1 VQEQARLRQLDMAIQ
16 QASLEF
22 RQLESQRSDQL
33 QQLQAL
39 EDQRLD
45 FIASLGQRMDQLA
58 DQLRSAYRA
67 GRQSR
72 LKLVLNQDD
81 PVALGRLLA
90 YYDYFNRAQLGRI
103 SDLRD
108 ALTRLDEMQRAIDQE
123 LERLAALQRQQQ
135 GILDD
140 LEQQRDARQ
149 GLLAELASQ
158 IGSDEAQLL
167 ELERNRRDLEAL
179 IERLADALADIPA
192 DLGTHLSVARQKGRL
207 AMPLKGPV
215 KYAFGQRRAG
225 GSHWQGWL
233 IGAEP
238 GTEVS
243 AVAYGR
249 VAFADWL
256 RGYGMLIII
265 DHGEGFMTLYGQNE
279 SLLAEAGAWVEPGE
293 PISLVG
299 SNAGST
305 QGLYFEL
312 RRAGKALDP
321 AAWIA
326 R

>member
-1 VQEQARLRQLDMAIQ
+1 MRAPPSDWRGTRIGSWDTWVPSPARQIRAAYEIGNQE
-16 QASLEF
+16 
-22 RQLESQRSDQL
+22 
-33 QQLQAL
+33 
-39 EDQRLD
+39 
-45 FIASLGQRMDQLA
+45 
-58 DQLRSAYRA
+58 Y
-67 GRQSR
+67 
-72 LKLVLNQDD
+72 LKVVLNQED
-81 PVALGRLLA
+81 PNQLA
-90 YYDYFNRAQLGRI
+90 RMLTYYDYFNRAQLGRI

-123 LERLAALQRQQQ
+123 LERLAALQRQQK

-149 GLLAELASQ
+149 DLLAELASQ

-192 DLGTHLSVARQKGRL
+192 DLGTHLSVERQKGRL
-207 AMPLKGPV
+207 AMPLTGPV
-215 KYAFGQRRAG
+215 QHAFGQRRTG

-233 IGAEP
+233 IAAEP
-238 GTEVS
+238 GAEVR

-265 DHGEGFMTLYGQNE
+265 DHGEGFMSLYGQNE